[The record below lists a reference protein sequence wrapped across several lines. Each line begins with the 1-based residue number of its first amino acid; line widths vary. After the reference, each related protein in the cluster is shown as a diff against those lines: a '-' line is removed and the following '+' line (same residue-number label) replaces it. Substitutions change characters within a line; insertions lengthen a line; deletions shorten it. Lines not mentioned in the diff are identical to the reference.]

1 MSYGGFVSIAFQWHG
16 TLSDLAPLDR
26 ALAAAGLVAVDI
38 GETAENQR
46 ISGWNMAIDGS
57 SHEITCRCYDAGAH
71 VATTLDIEEERF
83 DELAVQ
89 IGRRRLIEVFV
100 GLAAELVRSLD
111 LQYAFFEEEAE
122 ADLAPDRF
130 DGSRLFGIT
139 IVPENARWLD
149 RALARDDIQRVDRL
163 PGVVVIYRRLDPV
176 PHLG

>member
-1 MSYGGFVSIAFQWHG
+1 MGAFVSLAFQWHG
-16 TLSDLAPLDR
+16 KLSDLAPLDR

-46 ISGWNMAIDGS
+46 ISRWNMAIEGT
-57 SHEITCRCYDAGAH
+57 SHEITCRCYDAGAY

-83 DELAVQ
+83 NEIAAQ

-100 GLAAELVRSLD
+100 GLAAELVRRLD

-122 ADLAPDRF
+122 ADYDPTRF
-130 DGSRLFGIT
+130 DGSKLFGIT
-139 IVPENARWLD
+139 IVPESARWLD
-149 RALARDDIQRVDRL
+149 RALARDDIQRIDRL
-163 PGVVVIYRRLDPV
+163 RGVVVIYRRLDPV